1 MIGSTLGHYQILD
14 QLGRGGMG
22 EVYRAH
28 DVKLDR
34 TVALKFIRAD
44 LLGDPEIR
52 RRFLGEAR
60 ALAAMD
66 HPYIGT
72 VHGFEE
78 IEDRHFMVLAFVE
91 GQALNE
97 LLRSGPLP
105 PGRAAALL
113 PRIAEGLEAAHRRGV
128 VHRDVKSSNILVDA
142 GDVPRLVDFGLA
154 LREGDTRVTRQDGT
168 VVGTIE
174 FMAPEVVRGEHASP
188 HSDQFSLGV
197 VLYQALT
204 GHLPF
209 QGTQVA
215 AVLHSILEL
224 EPLPFPGS
232 LSRESLLLEP
242 VVRRCLEKDP
252 GLRFPDVGAVAS
264 ALRMEAATVV
274 GVGRS
279 RPAAART
286 PLQASSVAVLD
297 FENLGGDPSLDW
309 MQRGLAEL
317 LGTALFSSEELDVYD
332 AQRLTSLTT
341 PGDTSG
347 PSDAMASLR
356 RAGIGRAVVGSVLGA
371 GGRLRIQGR
380 VLDVESGRVLLSH
393 SVDGGAG
400 DDLFE
405 LAGRLISGLQTS
417 LEVDLIGLRTGDQ
430 WLRDITT
437 SSVEAYRLFLD
448 GRKAFIGSRWA
459 EAAAEYERALALDGE
474 FVAARIDL
482 AGCYW
487 NTGQEELLSASLA
500 EAGRLRGRASR
511 REALQ
516 LDLIEA
522 VIHEDSSRLV
532 RVATDLSGLYPEN
545 RFFVYL
551 RGRGHFTSRE
561 FARCLEVLEPL
572 AAERYEW
579 AWTYLLMARSH
590 EELGQHDRAIRAY
603 ELGMDVTGSDPEL
616 GHSFA
621 MLLAERGDR
630 ERARA
635 LLEAAA
641 QSPRRMNKPQL
652 ETLIQEELRR
662 LGH

>member
-1 MIGSTLGHYQILD
+1 MIGRTLGHYKILD

-28 DVKLDR
+28 DLKLDR

-78 IEDRHFMVLAFVE
+78 IEDRHFMVLALVE
-91 GQALNE
+91 GQALSE

-105 PGRAAALL
+105 PGRASALL

-174 FMAPEVVRGEHASP
+174 FMAPEVVRGEAAGP

-204 GHLPF
+204 GRLPF

-224 EPLPFPGS
+224 EPPPFPGS
-232 LSRESLLLEP
+232 LSRESRLLEP

-252 GLRFPDVGAVAS
+252 GGRFPDVGAVAS
-264 ALRMEAATVV
+264 ALKMEAATVV
-274 GVGRS
+274 GIQLSRS
-279 RPAAART
+279 AAADT
-286 PLQASSVAVLD
+286 PLQAPAAAPPPAPSVAVLD
-297 FENLGGDPSLDW
+297 FENIGGDPSLDW

-317 LGTALFSSEELDVYD
+317 LGAALSSSEELDVYD
-332 AQRLTSLTT
+332 AQRLASLTASGDA
-341 PGDTSG
+341 PGHSG
-347 PSDAMASLR
+347 AMDSLR

-380 VLDVESGRVLLSH
+380 VLDVESGRILLSH
-393 SVDGGAG
+393 SVDGGAA

-405 LAGRLISGLQTS
+405 LAGKLISGLQTS
-417 LEVDLIGLRTGDQ
+417 LEVDLIGLRTGDR

-487 NTGQEELLSASLA
+487 NTGQEALLRSSLE

-522 VIHEDSSRLV
+522 V
-532 RVATDLSGLYPEN
+532 
-545 RFFVYL
+545 
-551 RGRGHFTSRE
+551 
-561 FARCLEVLEPL
+561 
-572 AAERYEW
+572 
-579 AWTYLLMARSH
+579 
-590 EELGQHDRAIRAY
+590 
-603 ELGMDVTGSDPEL
+603 PEL
-616 GHSFA
+616 V
-621 MLLAERGDR
+621 
-630 ERARA
+630 
-635 LLEAAA
+635 
-641 QSPRRMNKPQL
+641 
-652 ETLIQEELRR
+652 ELKRFLWR
-662 LGH
+662 